1 MKLQT
6 NFSNFATSSLEQLHY
21 ILHTLT
27 IPESLRQKSE
37 PLSASITP
45 KDYTNYTN
53 YANYTICSITPITPK
68 DSSMFEIKIEQQ
80 LRQTILYK
88 QNSYYQL
95 IATITPS

>member
-45 KDYTNYTN
+45 KDYTNY
-53 YANYTICSITPITPK
+53 ANYTICSITLITPK